1 MMAITIGIV
10 ALVALVS
17 IAAYLAASE
26 TALMRVSRIRVRFL
40 AEKKVKRADRL
51 EKLIEDPDHFLPGLL
66 LLTLVVQ
73 LSSASLATWV
83 TTRITGSERLGVIV
97 GTAVITVFMFLFG
110 ELVPKAWASHE
121 SEKVALGVSGS
132 MTLLSRVLRPIAL
145 VFQLT
150 ARGILKLL
158 SSESL
163 RGDIIVRDEGE
174 IKAMVTAAE
183 EHDVIEEE
191 EKDMIHSVFE
201 FGDTMVREVMVPRPD
216 MVTLPAEATVKDA
229 LVLTIEHGFSRI
241 PVHEGELDN
250 IMGVLYA
257 KDLMQHLQQGRLG
270 VPVRGLVRDAF
281 IVPETKVLSHLLKDL
296 QSRKVHIAIVV
307 DEYGTVAGL
316 VTIEDLLEEI
326 VGEIFDEFDREVSL
340 VEKVVPGMYRVDARL
355 TIGDLN
361 EILQIELPEEEGVDT
376 VGGLVLKVLGHLP
389 EPGESLDFSGIHMVV
404 EKLRNNRISKVTMEL
419 PSEEEKL
426 PSG

>member
-1 MMAITIGIV
+1 MAIALGIA
-10 ALVALVS
+10 ALVALVA

-40 AEKKVKRADRL
+40 SDKKVRRADRL
-51 EKLIEDPDHFLPGLL
+51 EKLIEDPDRFLPGLL
-66 LLTLVVQ
+66 LLTLLVQ

-83 TTRITGSERLGVIV
+83 TTRLTGSAGLGVIV
-97 GTAVITVFMFLFG
+97 GTGVITVFMFLFG

-132 MTLLSRVLRPIAL
+132 MTLLSRVLRPLAM
-145 VFQLT
+145 VFQYT
-150 ARGILKLL
+150 ARGILGLF
-158 SSESL
+158 SREAL
-163 RGDIIVRDEGE
+163 RGEIIVRDEGE

-216 MVTLPAEATVKDA
+216 MITLPSDATVKDA
-229 LVLTIEHGFSRI
+229 LALTIEHGYSRI
-241 PVHEGELDN
+241 PVYEGELDN
-250 IMGVLYA
+250 IRGVLYA
-257 KDLMQHLQQGRLG
+257 KDLMQHLQQSRLD

-281 IVPETKVLSHLLKDL
+281 IVPETKVLSDLLKEL
-296 QSRKVHIAIVV
+296 QRRKVHIAIVV

-316 VTIEDLLEEI
+316 ATIEDLLEEI

-340 VEKVVPGMYRVDARL
+340 VDKLASGMYRVDARL
-355 TIGDLN
+355 TISDLN

-376 VGGLVLKVLGHLP
+376 VGGLVLKALGHLP
-389 EPGESLDFSGIHMVV
+389 DPGESLDLGGIHMVV
-404 EKLRNNRISKVTMEL
+404 EKLRNNRISKVMMEL
-419 PSEEEKL
+419 PPEEQ
-426 PSG
+426 PPNR